1 MDSEQVKVSWSNV
14 PSIDTDLN
22 EMIAIDK
29 DLEADRVI
37 DAQKAE
43 LY

>member
-14 PSIDTDLN
+14 PMDIDLD

-37 DAQKAE
+37 DAQKAG

>member
-14 PSIDTDLN
+14 SMDTDLD

>member
-14 PSIDTDLN
+14 SIDTDLD

>member
-1 MDSEQVKVSWSNV
+1 MDSEQVKISWSNV
-14 PSIDTDLN
+14 PIDIDLD

>member
-1 MDSEQVKVSWSNV
+1 MDSEQVKVLWPNV
-14 PSIDTDLN
+14 SIDTDLD

>member
-1 MDSEQVKVSWSNV
+1 MDSEQVKVSWPNNV
-14 PSIDTDLN
+14 SIDTDLD

>member
-14 PSIDTDLN
+14 PIDTDLD
-22 EMIAIDK
+22 EMITIDK

>member
-14 PSIDTDLN
+14 PIDIDLD